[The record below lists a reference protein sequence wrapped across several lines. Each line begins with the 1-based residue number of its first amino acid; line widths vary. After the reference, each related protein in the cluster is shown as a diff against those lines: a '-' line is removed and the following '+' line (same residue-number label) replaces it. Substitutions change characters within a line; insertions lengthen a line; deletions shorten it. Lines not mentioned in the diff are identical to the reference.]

1 MHRPAPAAR
10 SRRARRGTLVV
21 AAATTLLVGGA
32 VPASAQT
39 AAPEVAGATAATAL
53 TLTVN
58 LPGGEATKLILIL
71 DPVKGTVSRVTSS
84 TQAFG
89 SAEVISGSFG
99 GQPLGSGPSV
109 AMLPSPLSDSDNPTG
124 AFADGLAGTPLENLL
139 KIELLPSKA
148 SVSQAPT
155 SASDAAVANVG
166 IGLPDD
172 IADALV
178 PLTEPLEDALNDAL
192 IALAEA
198 AGMTVTELCDAVL
211 TDVVTDVADAIGPI
225 SQPISDAT
233 GLPLDSL
240 LADTT
245 LDALCNLGTTIE
257 EINAALQG
265 ALDTLTGDSGVFGTG
280 LITGKQTITSDASGV
295 TSQASASI
303 AGLTLLGQQALAGA
317 EVLRTTS
324 TAVAKGTPGSADAT
338 IDSTVASV
346 TAGEVDPF
354 LEVRATIN
362 GLVGNI
368 GEGVLPPEL
377 QTSFDQLFDTLN
389 DALAPVGIVLF
400 KNDASPQAQ
409 PLGAC
414 PTELN
419 GLQTGTFEAQDGTC
433 AAAATRGVGL
443 SVTLP
448 EALASALMIG
458 GPLVELQI
466 VPSAAVA
473 RAQLAPVVVPPP
485 VNPPPD
491 LPRTGVDSTMLS
503 GIGALLLLG
512 AVALRR
518 RRLLGSAA

>member
-1 MHRPAPAAR
+1 MHRPATAAR
-10 SRRARRGTLVV
+10 SRRACRGTLVV
-21 AAATTLLVGGA
+21 AAATTLLLGGA

-39 AAPEVAGATAATAL
+39 AAPEIAGATAATAL

-58 LPGGEATKLILIL
+58 LPGGAATRLVLIL
-71 DPVKGTVSRVTSS
+71 DPVKGTVSRVTST

-99 GQPLGSGPSV
+99 GQALASGPSV
-109 AMLPSPLSDSDNPTG
+109 AMLPAPLSDTDNPTG
-124 AFADGLAGTPLENLL
+124 ALADGLAGTALENLL
-139 KIELLPSKA
+139 KLELLPSKA
-148 SVSQAPT
+148 TVSQAPT
-155 SASDAAVANVG
+155 SASDAAVANIG

-172 IADALV
+172 VADALAPV
-178 PLTEPLEDALNDAL
+178 LDPLEDALGEAL
-192 IALAEA
+192 IALADA
-198 AGMTVTELCDAVL
+198 AGMTVTALCDAVL
-211 TDVVTDVADAIGPI
+211 TGALTQLGPVTQPVGDAL
-225 SQPISDAT
+225 D
-233 GLPLDSL
+233 LPLGQL
-240 LADTT
+240 VDTT
-245 LDALCNLGTTIE
+245 LLNAVCGLGPTIAKL
-257 EINAALQG
+257 NMALQG
-265 ALDTLTGDSGVFGTG
+265 ALDSLTGDSGVFGTG
-280 LITGKQTITSDASGV
+280 LISGKQTITSDASGV
-295 TSQASASI
+295 TSQASASV

-324 TAVAKGTPGSADAT
+324 TAVAKGTPGSAKAT
-338 IDSTVASV
+338 IDSTVASL

-354 LEVRATIN
+354 LQVRATIN
-362 GLVGNI
+362 GIFDSFV
-368 GEGVLPPEL
+368 GEGALPPAL
-377 QTSFDQLFDTLN
+377 STLFDQVFDTLN
-389 DALAPVGIVLF
+389 DALAPVDIVLF

-466 VPSAAVA
+466 VPSSAVA
-473 RAQLAPVVVPPP
+473 RAQVAPVVAPP
-485 VNPPPD
+485 VNPPD
-491 LPRTGVDSTMLS
+491 LPRTGVDSAMLS
-503 GIGALLLLG
+503 GIGALFLLG

-518 RRLLGSAA
+518 RRLVGSGA